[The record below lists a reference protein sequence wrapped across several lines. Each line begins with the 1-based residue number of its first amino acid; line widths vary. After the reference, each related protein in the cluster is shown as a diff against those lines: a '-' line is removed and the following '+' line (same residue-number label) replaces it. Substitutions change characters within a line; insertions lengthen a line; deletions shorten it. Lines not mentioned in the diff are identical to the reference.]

1 MTGGKKSK
9 ESMTLLGTAERAR
22 LLSSGGR
29 YIAIFSDIITHSPC
43 APLLQKA
50 SSRAH
55 RGRPGKLYSPQ
66 RVHMSTRSAT
76 SCCLRLSILHR
87 IHNTF
92 ISIQQKANT
101 TEMFASRIATR
112 TIVAP
117 RMASRQAKVSASP

>member
-29 YIAIFSDIITHSPC
+29 YRAIFSDIITHPC
-43 APLLQKA
+43 APLCKRRVLE
-50 SSRAH
+50 
-55 RGRPGKLYSPQ
+55 PIEDDLGKLYSPQ

-76 SCCLRLSILHR
+76 SCCLRLSILHC